1 MAESTGA
8 LWEGQ
13 LTVAMEE
20 MTGNHGRT
28 VSAEKERERKEHIV
42 QVGDLHGLQ
51 GYKPCSKTQSYFTGV
66 TLMLSGALGL

>member
-42 QVGDLHGLQ
+42 QVGDLHGPSKGINHAVKPSLTLQ
-51 GYKPCSKTQSYFTGV
+51 V
-66 TLMLSGALGL
+66 